1 MVHIGI
7 IPDGNRRWCQKNNI
21 NFYNHNNDIIVNYE
35 KIIIDFINKH
45 EYLKNKKRIP
55 KHLKNITEVSFYIS
69 SIDNMKRIDNT
80 KYIVLNLI
88 KYIYEIYKDPK
99 QYLDKMNID
108 YTDEQYNNIN
118 NIIQQ
123 INIDFIGEIDILP
136 IEIQDILK
144 KVKRYNKD
152 NKYSIHFAI
161 AYDYFKDIQSYKN
174 TNYINYIRKQ
184 SDIDLIFRTGGEY
197 RTSGFFPTKTIYSE
211 LFILKKLWP
220 EVTFNDFKN
229 VLRKFNNRS
238 RRFGK

>member
-108 YTDEQYNNIN
+108 YTDEQYNNI
-118 NIIQQ
+118 
-123 INIDFIGEIDILP
+123 DHP
-136 IEIQDILK
+136 IEFL
-144 KVKRYNKD
+144 VKRAKILISCHGSLQQSASSFRI
-152 NKYSIHFAI
+152 KIL
-161 AYDYFKDIQSYKN
+161 DI
-174 TNYINYIRKQ
+174 
-184 SDIDLIFRTGGEY
+184 F
-197 RTSGFFPTKTIYSE
+197 
-211 LFILKKLWP
+211 FILKIIYY
-220 EVTFNDFKN
+220 FIY
-229 VLRKFNNRS
+229 
-238 RRFGK
+238 